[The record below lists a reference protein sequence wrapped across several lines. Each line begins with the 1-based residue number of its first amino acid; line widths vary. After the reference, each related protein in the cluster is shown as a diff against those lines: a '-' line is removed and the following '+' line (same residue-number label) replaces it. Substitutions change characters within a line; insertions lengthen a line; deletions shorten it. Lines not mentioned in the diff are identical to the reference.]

1 MDSGSDDCRVPPP
14 SEALDRRGKGP
25 EDPPINTVVE
35 AADKDAL
42 CLEDTPCFTE
52 RELERLL
59 PPIPDWMRKPP
70 PVPDQQPN
78 LFEDERDE

>member
-1 MDSGSDDCRVPPP
+1 M
-14 SEALDRRGKGP
+14 
-25 EDPPINTVVE
+25 NTEVE

-70 PVPDQQPN
+70 PLPGQQPN
-78 LFEDERDE
+78 LFEDE